1 MVTHRGTGQN
11 DVTVHLAAE
20 PAGLPGSQTTLWS
33 FSFTEATTP
42 PKLTKQKQRL
52 GAMTAPHARLRSKQS
67 GLTIPSSA
75 ASEASP
81 LQRVVRP
88 IFARPPTLLD
98 ELCQGTE
105 RLGGGPKSFDLAHRR
120 AE

>member
-42 PKLTKQKQRL
+42 PRLTKQKQRL

-88 IFARPPTLLD
+88 IFANQLIMR
-98 ELCQGTE
+98 
-105 RLGGGPKSFDLAHRR
+105 
-120 AE
+120 

>member
-42 PKLTKQKQRL
+42 PRLTKQKQCL
-52 GAMTAPHARLRSKQS
+52 GAMNRATRETSQQAKRPNDTKFSGERSE
-67 GLTIPSSA
+67 SA
-75 ASEASP
+75 AT
-81 LQRVVRP
+81 R
-88 IFARPPTLLD
+88 
-98 ELCQGTE
+98 C
-105 RLGGGPKSFDLAHRR
+105 
-120 AE
+120 